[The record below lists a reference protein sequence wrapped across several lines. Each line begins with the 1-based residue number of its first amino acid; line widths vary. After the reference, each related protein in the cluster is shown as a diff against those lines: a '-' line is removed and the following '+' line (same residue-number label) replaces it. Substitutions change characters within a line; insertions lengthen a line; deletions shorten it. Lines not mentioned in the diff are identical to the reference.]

1 MGKKQGK
8 LVQEKFSLLSIR
20 MLASRARWVLGVTER
35 RILDF
40 LEVELQ
46 KHDRKN
52 NGDLVLTYE
61 QLVDLGMDRAS
72 IAPALRVLE
81 RLGFI
86 RIQHGRG
93 GNADHHEPNKIFL
106 TYVYTTRANLP
117 THDWKKFET
126 KEDAEQAAKEAR
138 AAKNARFVAMGQKYN
153 PKRRRLNPK
162 TDQFKNVIPMIV
174 PNMEKGTGGELGGDW
189 FSRRIIP
196 EPIVIDEPDDEP
208 RVAS

>member
-93 GNADHHEPNKIFL
+93 GNADHHEPNKMYL
-106 TYVYTTRANLP
+106 TYAYTTRANLP
-117 THDWKKFET
+117 THDWKRFET
-126 KEDAEQAAKEAR
+126 REEAELAAKEAR
-138 AAKNARFVAMGQKYN
+138 AAKNPRFVANGQKYN
-153 PKRRRLNPK
+153 PPRRRPN
-162 TDQFKNVIPMIV
+162 FKLING
-174 PNMEKGTGGELGGDW
+174 NLRQALSGDW
-189 FSRRIIP
+189 LSQREVPYVPTDDID
-196 EPIVIDEPDDEP
+196 VIDTAPGA
-208 RVAS
+208 AS

>member
-20 MLASRARWVLGVTER
+20 MLESHARWELGVTER

-52 NGDLVLTYE
+52 NGDLILTYD
-61 QLVDLGMDRAS
+61 QLVARGMDRAS

-93 GNADHHEPNKIFL
+93 GNADHHEPNKIHL
-106 TYVYTTRANLP
+106 TYAYTTRANLP
-117 THDWKKFET
+117 THDWKRFET
-126 KEDAEQAAKEAR
+126 KEEAEQAAKEAR

-153 PKRRRLNPK
+153 PKQRRAN
-162 TDQFKNVIPMIV
+162 FKVINDNLREAITARSIV
-174 PNMEKGTGGELGGDW
+174 GDW
-189 FSRRIIP
+189 FSSRIV
-196 EPIVIDEPDDEP
+196 EEPDADAP
-208 RVAS
+208 LVVS